1 MQTYGQRKCKTD
13 FEKFVIVSN
22 FDRRQWLKVKL
33 PAGEA
38 FVGTRPAQPAQLL
51 LNTQGD
57 DDDWD
62 FYWASVTTVK
72 QIFSPENTV
81 RLEPHQVI
89 NHFPNH
95 YELTRK
101 VRSNTGI

>member
-1 MQTYGQRKCKTD
+1 MQTTGQRKYATD
-13 FEKFVIVSN
+13 FDKFVIVSN

-33 PAGEA
+33 PAGKA
-38 FVGTRPAQPAQLL
+38 FAKTRPAQPARLL
-51 LNTQGD
+51 LEIQGD

-62 FYWASVTTVK
+62 IYWASVTTVK
-72 QIFSPENTV
+72 QIFSLENTV
-81 RLEPHQVI
+81 RLEPHQII

-101 VRSNTGI
+101 VRSNTGT

>member
-1 MQTYGQRKCKTD
+1 MQTVGQRNCKTD
-13 FEKFVIVSN
+13 FDKFVIVSN
-22 FDRRQWLKVKL
+22 FERRQWLQVKL
-33 PAGEA
+33 YATHEFARVHAPS
-38 FVGTRPAQPAQLL
+38 AQRLL
-51 LNTQGD
+51 DTHDQGD

-72 QIFSPENTV
+72 QIFSPENAV
-81 RLEPHQVI
+81 RLEPHQII

-101 VRSNTGI
+101 VSSK